1 MVGTYW
7 LRKDDKVFQIIEWY
21 VPYDGT
27 PVFGHARNL
36 ATGYKKHY
44 ACFTPYGQILT
55 IGGKKCTPIDPNELP
70 FYLLS
75 VE

>member
-7 LRKDDKVFQIIEWY
+7 LRADDRVFQIIEWFE
-21 VPYDGT
+21 PTDGT
-27 PVFGHARNL
+27 PIYGHAKNL
-36 ATGYKKHY
+36 ATSYGRYY
-44 ACFTPYGQILT
+44 VCFSFSFLT
-55 IGGKKCTPIDPNELP
+55 IGGHQCEPISEDELP